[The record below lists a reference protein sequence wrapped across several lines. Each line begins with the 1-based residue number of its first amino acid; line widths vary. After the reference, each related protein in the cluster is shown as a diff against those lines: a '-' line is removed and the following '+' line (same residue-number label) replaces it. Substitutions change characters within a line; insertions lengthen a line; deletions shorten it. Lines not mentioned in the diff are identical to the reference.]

1 MKLNETQKVDT
12 NLYELNITVD
22 GEQYAKALDASFK
35 KNAPSSIS
43 PVSVRAR
50 LPRASFTRW

>member
-22 GEQYAKALDASFK
+22 GE
-35 KNAPSSIS
+35 